1 MSYSKGTE
9 LMFNGDLQTMTEPSM
24 AGTFNVG
31 LGWRLDPKFT
41 LNINTGI
48 GLTRE
53 SPDFSM
59 GASMPIN
66 F

>member
-1 MSYSKGTE
+1 
-9 LMFNGDLQTMTEPSM
+9 M